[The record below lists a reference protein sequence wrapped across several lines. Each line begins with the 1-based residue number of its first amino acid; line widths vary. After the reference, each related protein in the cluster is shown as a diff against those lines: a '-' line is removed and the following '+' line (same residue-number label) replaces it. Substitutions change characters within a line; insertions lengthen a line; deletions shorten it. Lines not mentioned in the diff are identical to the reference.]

1 MKNRGRL
8 LDIIMEKRMVKE
20 LDSVLAKSR
29 EYKTAMRAQ
38 DRAFKRVE
46 HLQMKERTKKI
57 FGEAIDANNHC
68 GAVYGEAA
76 YRLGMRDGLRLSM
89 EIRSACV

>member
-20 LDSVLAKSR
+20 LDRVLANSR
-29 EYKTAMRAQ
+29 EYKAAMRAQ

-46 HLQMKERTKKI
+46 QLHLKNHAKKI
-57 FGEAIDANNHC
+57 LGEAIDINNHC

-76 YRLGMRDGLRLSM
+76 YQLGMRDGLRLSM

>member
-1 MKNRGRL
+1 MKNRGKL

-20 LDSVLAKSR
+20 LDSVLANSR
-29 EYKTAMRAQ
+29 EYKAAMRAQ

-46 HLQMKERTKKI
+46 QLHLKNREKRI
-57 FGEAIDANNHC
+57 LNFALDENNRC
-68 GAVYGEAA
+68 GAIYGEEA

-89 EIRSACV
+89 EVRSACV